1 MNRHDRRAALD
12 LGARGTPSPATLEVL
27 FVEATLLHK
36 SGKVDKAERL
46 YRLILSQL
54 PDHAGALS
62 HLGVIARDRGLLDE
76 ALDLLRR
83 AATIDR
89 TNAAIQVNLS
99 GALRAL
105 GFLDQAI
112 ATSCY
117 AVELAPDSKE
127 AFINLGNLLMDAK
140 RPADAAIA
148 FARVLPLGKADAN
161 LYARLALALIEAGR
175 VEDAANAYEL
185 ALDLAPQSA
194 DLHVQLAE
202 AMIRLNRHPQAL
214 EALKRA
220 LRFEPDH
227 RVALRL
233 LASLLEQHGQ
243 SFEALA
249 ILLRLEAMMPDNLS
263 IQFEALHLRRYL
275 CDWRSGSL
283 DGTKP
288 FDAELHYSPFK
299 VLALGGTPAQQKR
312 YADRW
317 ARRFF
322 DSGSVRLWSAA
333 DDRTSRGERIRIA
346 YLSSDFYE
354 HATTYLISELIERH
368 DRSRFEV
375 AAYSY
380 GTSEKG
386 AAGERIAMAFD
397 RFVDIA
403 SMPNAASARAIHA
416 DGIDILID
424 LKGYTKDSR
433 SDILAW
439 RPAPVQVNYLGYPGT
454 LGDGLADYIIADNVI
469 APMADQPYFSER
481 IVQLPHCY
489 QPNDTKRPI
498 ATPPSRAA
506 CGLPE
511 GAFVFCSFNN
521 SYKLTPQIFDVW
533 MRLLAAL
540 PRSVLWLFAPNR
552 HVAGNLRREAVARG
566 VDPDRLIF
574 APHLTLAEHLGRH
587 AHADLFLDSLPVNA
601 HTTASD
607 ALWAGLPVLTMPGNS
622 FVGRVAA
629 SLNRAVGLSELVAG
643 SVEEYEALAI
653 RLATEPGLLAGYR
666 DRLAC
671 YRRTSPLFDIARYT
685 RNIEAAY
692 ERMMEIHRAGR
703 PPEAFAII
711 E

>member
-1 MNRHDRRAALD
+1 MNRRDRHAALD
-12 LGARGTPSPATLEVL
+12 LGARGTLSPSTLEAL
-27 FVEATLLHK
+27 FGEATLLHK
-36 SGKVDKAERL
+36 SGKLDKAERL
-46 YRLILSQL
+46 YRLILSRL

-62 HLGVIARDRGLLDE
+62 HLGVIARDRGRFDE

-83 AATIDR
+83 AATVDL

-99 GALRAL
+99 GALRSL
-105 GFLDQAI
+105 GLLDEAI
-112 ATSCY
+112 AASCY
-117 AVELAPDSKE
+117 AVKLAPDSKE

-140 RPADAAIA
+140 RPAEAAIA
-148 FARVLPLGKADAN
+148 FARVLPLGKADSN
-161 LYARLALALIEAGR
+161 LYARLALALSEAGR

-194 DLHVQLAE
+194 DLHVQLAQ
-202 AMIRLNRHPQAL
+202 AMIKLNRHPQAL

-220 LRFEPDH
+220 LRFESDH
-227 RVALRL
+227 RLALRQ
-233 LASLLEQHGQ
+233 LAILLEQHGQ
-243 SFEALA
+243 AFEALA
-249 ILLRLEAMMPDNLS
+249 MLLRLETLMPDDLS
-263 IQFEALHLRRYL
+263 VQFEALHLRRYL

-288 FDAELHYSPFK
+288 FEAELRYSPFK
-299 VLALGGTPAQQKR
+299 VLALGGTLAQQKR

-317 ARRFF
+317 ARHLIE
-322 DSGSVRLWSAA
+322 SGAVRLWSAA
-333 DDRTSRGERIRIA
+333 DDRTSGGGRIRIA
-346 YLSSDFYE
+346 YLSSDFHE
-354 HATTYLISELIERH
+354 HATTYLMSELIERH

-375 AAYSY
+375 IAYSY
-380 GTSEKG
+380 GTSQKG
-386 AAGERIAMAFD
+386 AAGERIATAFD

-403 SMPNAASARAIHA
+403 SMSNAAAARAIHA
-416 DGIDILID
+416 DGIDILVD

-454 LGDGLADYIIADNVI
+454 LGDGLADYIIADKVI

-489 QPNDTKRPI
+489 QPNDTKRHI
-498 ATPPSRAA
+498 SAPPPRAA

-521 SYKLTPQIFDVW
+521 SYKLTPQIFDIW
-533 MRLLAAL
+533 MRLLAAV
-540 PRSVLWLFAPNR
+540 PRSVLWLFEPNR
-552 HVAGNLRREAVARG
+552 HVAGNLRHEAAARG
-566 VDPDRLIF
+566 VDPDRLVF
-574 APHLTLAEHLGRH
+574 APRLTLTEHLGRH

-607 ALWAGLPVLTMPGNS
+607 ALWAGLPVLTMPGDS

-629 SLNRAVGLSELVAG
+629 SLNYAAGLPELVAG
-643 SVEEYEALAI
+643 SIEEYEALAI

-666 DRLAC
+666 DRLVAD
-671 YRRTSPLFDIARYT
+671 RRTSPLFDIERYT

-692 ERMMEIHRAGR
+692 ARMMKIHRTGR
-703 PPEAFAII
+703 PPEAFAIV